1 MSQQLDYLAG
11 LREAVSALD
20 RDLAEVGVRD
30 GINRVAQSLGLTP
43 DVALAALY
51 RESRRN
57 GYTLKLM
64 IEELERQ
71 IELAA
76 KQQAG

>member
-1 MSQQLDYLAG
+1 MNQQLDHLAG
-11 LREAVSALD
+11 LRESVNALE
-20 RDLAEVGVRD
+20 RDLAEADVRD
-30 GINRVAQSLGLTP
+30 GVTRVAQSLGLTP

-76 KQQAG
+76 KQQVG